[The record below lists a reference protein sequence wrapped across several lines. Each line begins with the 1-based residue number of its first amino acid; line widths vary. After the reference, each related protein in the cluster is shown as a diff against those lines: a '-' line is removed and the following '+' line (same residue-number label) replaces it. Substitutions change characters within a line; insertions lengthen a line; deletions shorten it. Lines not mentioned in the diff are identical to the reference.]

1 MSAQITH
8 IDPEETIRKLKAK
21 VARLEKA
28 LAAQRQWVGL
38 TDECRKQLI
47 NEGWS
52 EYIAGIDD
60 GRTFGEWMSVATE
73 AKLKERN
80 A

>member
-28 LAAQRQWVGL
+28 LAAHRQWVGL
-38 TDECRKQLI
+38 TDDERWLI
-47 NEGWS
+47 FEKNQTINSAINAIE
-52 EYIAGIDD
+52 
-60 GRTFGEWMSVATE
+60 T
-73 AKLKERN
+73 KLKEKN
-80 A
+80 T